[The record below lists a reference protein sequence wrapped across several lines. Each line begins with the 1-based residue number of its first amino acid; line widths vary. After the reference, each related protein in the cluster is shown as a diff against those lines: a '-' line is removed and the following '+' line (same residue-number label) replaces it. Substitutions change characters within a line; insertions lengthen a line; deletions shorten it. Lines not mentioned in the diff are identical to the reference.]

1 MSLMNQNNKKGKEKE
16 SKKNNPGSSQGSK
29 FIAKP
34 GKASG
39 FSVKPHKA
47 GGTRGS

>member
-1 MSLMNQNNKKGKEKE
+1 MSLMNQGNKDKKKGN
-16 SKKNNPGSSQGSK
+16 KNNPGSKAPGSK

-34 GKASG
+34 GKAAG